1 MSAHHNKPSTNTSHT
16 GETTIDTVPSDAH
29 PVLLIRLKPKWKPS
43 REEIEDGYVRAG
55 FGWREGI
62 SSLELRDSVRSW
74 WKFSPATLKR
84 RHVTHVVAVAD
95 GQTRALYKIGALIGP
110 RKRDGRYAFEC
121 TEVTEGALFEKWVG
135 AGGKSVPIK
144 KGAQNPVNYWPQ
156 EPRRRRSSD

>member
-74 WKFSPATLKR
+74 WRLSAATLKR
-84 RHVTHVVAVAD
+84 RDIRHIVAVAD
-95 GQTRALYKIGALIGP
+95 GQTRAIYRIERIVGP
-110 RKRDGRYAFEC
+110 RKRDDRYAFEVE
-121 TEVTEGALFEKWVG
+121 EVESGELFDLWVG
-135 AGGKSVPIK
+135 ANGKPNPFTPGSR
-144 KGAQNPVNYWPQ
+144 NPVFYL
-156 EPRRRRSSD
+156 PREQHP